1 MHKGVQKKPN
11 LDEECEALLED
22 KRCKFHNNAQK
33 LYGMQASSSLQARL
47 HGVSAQ
53 LPTST
58 SKGDLPRIMTAAA
71 GLLMLQ
77 AAERSQ
83 ILHAVLLLLQVHDI
97 EDLVKV
103 GQSMQACPYFAA
115 RHFKGASCPN
125 TGQSEIAA
133 QSLLVVI
140 IVGC

>member
-22 KRCKFHNNAQK
+22 KRCKFYNNAQK
-33 LYGMQASSSLQARL
+33 LYGMQTSSSLQARL
-47 HGVSAQ
+47 QGGFAQ
-53 LPTST
+53 LPTSLL
-58 SKGDLPRIMTAAA
+58 KGHLPRIMTAAA
-71 GLLMLQ
+71 GVLMLQ
-77 AAERSQ
+77 AAEGSHL
-83 ILHAVLLLLQVHDI
+83 LHGVLLLLQVHDI

-125 TGQSEIAA
+125 ARQIEIAA

-140 IVGC
+140 TVRR